1 MPSNT
6 ATPPL
11 SKPAHLPLKFL
22 DASSTPSS
30 ESAPS
35 SPRRIVAARS
45 SGAVRPA
52 IFARVVVIDARL
64 NQPRPQQIALV
75 LSVDAFALERVRAAD
90 VVDDD
95 DVDDDDVVD
104 ARRAARASATT
115 RDTDASD
122 VSMTLIFSLQKVTT
136 VAAPLAASFHDDR
149 RRRDG
154 RATMGKRRREDGKP
168 KKPPGGSAANPS
180 REKSGGSAPKAVGG
194 NWAALSAKINAG
206 ESAVAKR
213 RAAERRAME
222 DVTGTSFGG
231 RRPTDGGD
239 DAEGKKPKPTGRNT
253 AVTRVLALDCEMVGV
268 GADGKRSILARASI
282 VNEDGNVIM
291 DKFVLP
297 TERVTDYRT
306 AVSGVRPRDVT
317 AENGAVS
324 FKKVQQQMMELLR
337 GRVLVGHSLK
347 NDLRV
352 LMLDHPKKDTRDTS
366 LYHPLTRPLR
376 PEERCVPGAP
386 RGRGCRSLKDL
397 ARQHLGFQIQT
408 GEHSSVDDA
417 RAALA
422 LYKKFAKKWE
432 ASVRQ
437 SAKFGAKKK
446 K

>member
-1 MPSNT
+1 M
-6 ATPPL
+6 
-11 SKPAHLPLKFL
+11 
-22 DASSTPSS
+22 
-30 ESAPS
+30 
-35 SPRRIVAARS
+35 
-45 SGAVRPA
+45 
-52 IFARVVVIDARL
+52 DARL
-64 NQPRPQQIALV
+64 NQPRPQQIAFVV
-75 LSVDAFALERVRAAD
+75 LSDDAFALDRARAD
-90 VVDDD
+90 DEEDDVEDD
-95 DVDDDDVVD
+95 DVE
-104 ARRAARASATT
+104 ARRATRASATT

-122 VSMTLIFSLQKVTT
+122 VIMISFPF
-136 VAAPLAASFHDDR
+136 VAAKSDVWRRRLRHFSTTERAANDR
-149 RRRDG
+149 RR
-154 RATMGKRRREDGKP
+154 TMGKRRRDGGKS
-168 KKPPGGSAANPS
+168 KTPPSGSAANPR
-180 REKSGGSAPKAVGG
+180 REKTDGSAPKVVGG

-222 DVTGTSFGG
+222 DVTGTSSDG
-231 RRPTDGGD
+231 RRPMDSGD

-253 AVTRVLALDCEMVGV
+253 AVTRILALDCEMVGV

-306 AVSGVRPRDVT
+306 AVSGVRPKDVT

-324 FKKVQQQMMELLR
+324 FKRVQQQMMELLR

-397 ARQHLGFQIQT
+397 SRQHLGFTIQT

>member
-1 MPSNT
+1 M
-6 ATPPL
+6 
-11 SKPAHLPLKFL
+11 
-22 DASSTPSS
+22 
-30 ESAPS
+30 
-35 SPRRIVAARS
+35 
-45 SGAVRPA
+45 
-52 IFARVVVIDARL
+52 DARL
-64 NQPRPQQIALV
+64 NQPRPQQIAFV
-75 LSVDAFALERVRAAD
+75 LSDDAFALDRARA
-90 VVDDD
+90 DDD
-95 DVDDDDVVD
+95 DEDDEDDDVE
-104 ARRAARASATT
+104 ARRATRASATT

-122 VSMTLIFSLQKVTT
+122 VIIILLSFLF
-136 VAAPLAASFHDDR
+136 VAAKSDVLAAPSAPHSSTTERAANDR
-149 RRRDG
+149 RR
-154 RATMGKRRREDGKP
+154 TMGKRRRDGGKP
-168 KKPPGGSAANPS
+168 KNPPSESAANP
-180 REKSGGSAPKAVGG
+180 RQEKSDVSAPKVVGG

-222 DVTGTSFGG
+222 DVTGTSFDG

-253 AVTRVLALDCEMVGV
+253 AVTRILALDCEMVGV

-324 FKKVQQQMMELLR
+324 FKRVQQQMMELLR

-397 ARQHLGFQIQT
+397 SRQHLGFTIQT